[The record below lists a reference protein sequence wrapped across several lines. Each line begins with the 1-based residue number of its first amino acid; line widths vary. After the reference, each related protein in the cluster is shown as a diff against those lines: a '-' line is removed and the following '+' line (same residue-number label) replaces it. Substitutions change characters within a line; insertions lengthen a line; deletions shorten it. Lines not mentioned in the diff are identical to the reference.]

1 MEPAPAVKPSA
12 APEADKRAELRD
24 RMAVSVLLLPFVF
37 LIVQVGGWLYLIAVL
52 TILLF
57 AAIEFGGLFITMHQ
71 RPAVPLLVAGV
82 ALLVA
87 AEQLPWLNPWGLLPV
102 LIVLA
107 GLAWHLL
114 DYERGAPASGTDFVV
129 TMGGIFYLGLLGR
142 CFVALRA
149 APDGMWWLLT
159 VLGSVFLADT
169 GAYSFGRLFGRRFI
183 RRPLA
188 PRLSP
193 KKTWEGL
200 AGSVLIGALG
210 AGLLGLCWQIAVGPA
225 SLLNWQTGVIVGA
238 LVGLFGQLGDLGVS
252 MFKRQA
258 GVKDTGALMAGH
270 GGALDRI
277 DSWLVAMAVGYYYVQ
292 LLAVLA
298 VILRR

>member
-1 MEPAPAVKPSA
+1 MEPAPAVKPST

-37 LIVQVGGWLYLIAVL
+37 LIVQVGGWLFLIAVL

-71 RPAVPLLVAGV
+71 RPAVPLVVAGV

-87 AEQLPWLNPWGLLPV
+87 AEQFPWLNPWEVLPV

-107 GLAWHLL
+107 ALAWHLL

-142 CFVALRA
+142 CFVALRT

-159 VLGSVFLADT
+159 VSLDRPSLSFRSRSIFSVRICRSTTFLA
-169 GAYSFGRLFGRRFI
+169 A
-183 RRPLA
+183 
-188 PRLSP
+188 
-193 KKTWEGL
+193 
-200 AGSVLIGALG
+200 
-210 AGLLGLCWQIAVGPA
+210 
-225 SLLNWQTGVIVGA
+225 
-238 LVGLFGQLGDLGVS
+238 
-252 MFKRQA
+252 
-258 GVKDTGALMAGH
+258 
-270 GGALDRI
+270 
-277 DSWLVAMAVGYYYVQ
+277 
-292 LLAVLA
+292 
-298 VILRR
+298 